1 MKKDRSLRH
10 RIAGGFLYLGLTAV
24 CGIWMRGFCICVMPE
39 NPFLQEGRMALGLVR
54 EAASAEIRRMPYRLR
69 DGKRIVYE
77 DSFLAERTYGGQ
89 RKHYGTD
96 LMDLD
101 NTPGEIP
108 IYSMTYGRVSRMGW
122 NEKGGWRVGVT
133 SAAGIYYYY
142 AHLAAFAENLGVGDF
157 VEPGSLLGYMGDS
170 GYGPEGTTG
179 QFATHLHLGIQ
190 AYPEAGDVGWI
201 NPYPFLRG
209 KKS

>member
-1 MKKDRSLRH
+1 MKKYRSLRH
-10 RIAGGFLYLGLTAV
+10 LIAGGFLYLGLAV
-24 CGIWMRGFCICVMPE
+24 ICGIWMRGFCHRVMPE
-39 NPFLQEGRMALGLVR
+39 NPFLQEGRMALGLVG
-54 EAASAEIRRMPYRLR
+54 EAAAAEIRRMPYRLP

-77 DSFLAERTYGGQ
+77 DSFLAERTYGGT

-96 LMDLD
+96 LMDLW

-108 IYSMTYGRVSRMGW
+108 IYSMTYGRVSQMGW

-133 SAAGIYYYY
+133 SSAGYYYY
-142 AHLAAFAENLGVGDF
+142 AHLAAFAENLRVGDF
-157 VEPGSLLGYMGDS
+157 VEPGRLLGYMGDS
-170 GYGPEGTTG
+170 GYGPEGTRG

-190 AYPEAGDVGWI
+190 AYPEAEDAGWI

>member
-1 MKKDRSLRH
+1 
-10 RIAGGFLYLGLTAV
+10 
-24 CGIWMRGFCICVMPE
+24 
-39 NPFLQEGRMALGLVR
+39 MALGLVR

-170 GYGPEGTTG
+170 GYGPEGRQVSSRRICIWG
-179 QFATHLHLGIQ
+179 SRRIRKPGMWGGSIR
-190 AYPEAGDVGWI
+190 I
-201 NPYPFLRG
+201 PFCGEKRVDRVPA
-209 KKS
+209 KKL